1 MVRMRVQRRTVL
13 SAGLAATTAALAGC
27 GSQPPSPVWSAGTPT
42 RSPAGLPGPTVR
54 PTSPDELLFTP
65 GRVLDEQLRPAPYA
79 ATLAETVRRYLKPTP
94 ENPKHPV
101 YPGAVVLAAVD
112 GRLVA
117 LDAVG
122 DALRFGVGPVELP
135 AAQRVPM
142 RTDSI
147 FDLASITK
155 VFVAVLVLQQ
165 VDRAAVRLD
174 APVVRYLPEFTGG
187 GKDRVTVAMLLAHT
201 GGVAVGAQLQ
211 GQTIAARWASVL
223 AMPLVKGATPGNTLR
238 YSSVGL
244 MILGRLLEK
253 VTGKPLD
260 ALVRA
265 ELTGPLGLRDTG
277 FTPLTW
283 LPKSDQEARLVASD
297 ARPARGL
304 LRGVVHDGVADRL
317 GGVAGHAG
325 LFSTARDL
333 AILGQLLLNG
343 GEYGGHRVLA
353 ESTVRAMLRN
363 VNAGL
368 PAVDAERPNR
378 SADHGLGVELNQPWF
393 AGRLAAPLTFG
404 HTGFTGTCLLVEPY
418 RRLILIL
425 LANRA
430 HPDWTR
436 ANPDHPRIAVADV
449 LADALPV

>member
-1 MVRMRVQRRTVL
+1 MVPMVVRRRTVL
-13 SAGLAATTAALAGC
+13 SAGLGAAATLAGC
-27 GSQPPSPVWSAGTPT
+27 GSRPTTPVWSSAVP
-42 RSPAGLPGPTVR
+42 SPSGAVRPAPTVR
-54 PTSPDELLFTP
+54 PTSPEDLVFSP

-79 ATLAETVRRYLKPTP
+79 AALSETVRRYLQPTR

-101 YPGAVVLAAVD
+101 YPGAVVLASVD
-112 GRLVA
+112 GQLTA

-165 VDRAAVRLD
+165 VDRGTVALD

-187 GKDRVTVAMLLAHT
+187 GKDRVTVAMLLSHT
-201 GGVAVGAQLQ
+201 AGVAVGAQLQ

-223 AMPLVKGATPGNTLR
+223 AMPLIKGAVPGNTLR

-260 ALVRA
+260 ALTRT
-265 ELTGPLGLRDTG
+265 ELTEPLGLRDTG
-277 FTPLTW
+277 FTPLKW
-283 LPKSDQEARLVASD
+283 LAKADQETRLVATD

-368 PAVDAERPNR
+368 PAIDAERPNR

-393 AGRLAAPLTFG
+393 AGGLAAPLTFG

-418 RRLILIL
+418 RRLVLIL

-436 ANPDHPRIAVADV
+436 ANPDYPRIAVANV
-449 LADALPV
+449 LADALPA